1 MKGGGPFMTSKVQVQ
16 FKGPLPPFIWP
27 PQTLK
32 INKCVSVASKGAS
45 ECGATTSASASGTQ
59 LQGEVMKKT
68 STISNGEMQ
77 AKAKNQP
84 TKTVQLNCSSN
95 AKAGG
100 KK

>member
-1 MKGGGPFMTSKVQVQ
+1 M
-16 FKGPLPPFIWP
+16 
-27 PQTLK
+27 
-32 INKCVSVASKGAS
+32 ASKGAS